1 MPCECWLVVR
11 YSSLAQWP
19 NSVWTVVKTCSDVG
33 GRKGRRRPSALDVG
47 LFEYS
52 SSWRTVSSD
61 EEVIEDDSESAGV
74 EVGEAI
80 EPFERA
86 RASACDK
93 AERYDA
99 ADAGTAL
106 ADRFL
111 NIEVD
116 FWGLF
121 NAIGD
126 GRGELKGIIDFVDDS
141 DTERCLSASDLV
153 FDSEV
158 MIFQV

>member
-1 MPCECWLVVR
+1 MV
-11 YSSLAQWP
+11 
-19 NSVWTVVKTCSDVG
+19 NTCSDVG
-33 GRKGRRRPSALDVG
+33 GRKGRRRPSALEEG
-47 LFEYS
+47 WFGS
-52 SSWRTVSSD
+52 SSSCRTVSSD

-74 EVGEAI
+74 DVGEAI

-86 RASACDK
+86 RASAWDR

-126 GRGELKGIIDFVDDS
+126 GRGELKGIIISLTIRTPRDV
-141 DTERCLSASDLV
+141 SAR
-153 FDSEV
+153 
-158 MIFQV
+158 QT